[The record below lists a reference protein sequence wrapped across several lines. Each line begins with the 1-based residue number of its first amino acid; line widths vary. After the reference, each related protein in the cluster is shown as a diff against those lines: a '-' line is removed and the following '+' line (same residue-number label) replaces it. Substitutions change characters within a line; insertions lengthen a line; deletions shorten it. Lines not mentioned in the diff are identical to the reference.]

1 MAQGKGVNRAAGE
14 VAELT
19 ILENIGQPN
28 LWSGIGR
35 GFEKPHR
42 DDGGAGKWGHYGR
55 EKGASDV
62 VTLWPAGG
70 ATGPDVKWQFV

>member
-1 MAQGKGVNRAAGE
+1 MTTKITRDSERKKPTTEKSGMHHSV
-14 VAELT
+14 T
-19 ILENIGQPN
+19 IDARFGSEI
-28 LWSGIGR
+28 
-35 GFEKPHR
+35 
-42 DDGGAGKWGHYGR
+42 DGGAGKWGHYGR

>member
-1 MAQGKGVNRAAGE
+1 MSERGSELNE
-14 VAELT
+14 VDFGAC
-19 ILENIGQPN
+19 
-28 LWSGIGR
+28 
-35 GFEKPHR
+35 
-42 DDGGAGKWGHYGR
+42 DGGAGKWGHYGR